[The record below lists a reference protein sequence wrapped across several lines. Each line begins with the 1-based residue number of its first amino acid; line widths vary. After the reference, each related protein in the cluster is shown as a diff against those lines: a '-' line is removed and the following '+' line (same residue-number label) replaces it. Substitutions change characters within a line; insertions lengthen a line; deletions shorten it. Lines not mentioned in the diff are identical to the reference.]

1 MAEKTQN
8 KKSNQKELHKGNMP
22 MNIGIGVFIV
32 IFLYMLVYVA
42 TYLNHKTIAPYVVQ
56 EGYLSTNQTYTG
68 LALRDEVV
76 INAKDAGYI
85 NYYVREDERIA
96 VNSLVYTLDGTGRL
110 SDILNGDEYG
120 NNTLSNKE
128 LVRLRDEIV
137 DYKHGFT
144 PANFSSVY
152 DFKFSVKGTVMK
164 LANHALMDELNEIR
178 KDSNIRDFVTF
189 CYSDYSGIIQ
199 YWLDGMEGYTSDML
213 TKEHFDKEKYEKT
226 QLLNSELVEKGEH
239 IYKLSTSEEWSVV
252 IPIDEAKG
260 QELLKEEYVK
270 VRFIKNQEEA
280 FGRVDLLHNSDG
292 TYLELHFTNSMIT
305 YAGDRFLDIELVL
318 NEDTGLKIPNTS
330 IIQKEFFLIPQ
341 EYVTQSGT
349 TKNYGVLRERAMEDG
364 TISTEYT
371 EISIYS
377 LLNGEY
383 YVDNTVLRS
392 GDHLVKPNTSGDKML
407 STEEAGSDFSAQLPE
422 THTVSKIA
430 TLTGV
435 YNMNKGYADFRQIEI
450 LYQNEEYSIVKSN
463 TKYGLNVYDLI
474 VLEADAVSDDEFI
487 YE

>member
-1 MAEKTQN
+1 MADKKN
-8 KKSNQKELHKGNMP
+8 NPKSNQDKLHKGSVP
-22 MNIGIGVFIV
+22 INIGIGVFVV

-68 LALRDEVV
+68 IAIRNEVV
-76 INAKDAGYI
+76 INARDSGYI

-110 SDILNGDEYG
+110 SEILDGNEYG
-120 NNTLSNKE
+120 DNSLSEKE
-128 LVRLRDEIV
+128 LSHLRDEIIE
-137 DYKHGFT
+137 YKHGFS
-144 PANFSSVY
+144 PSNFASLY

-164 LANHALMDELNEIR
+164 LANHALMNELNEIR
-178 KDSNIRDFVTF
+178 KDSDIRDFVTF

-199 YWLDGMEGYTSDML
+199 YWLDGMEGYTSEML
-213 TKEHFDKEKYEKT
+213 TKEHFDRKSCEKI

-239 IYKLSTSEEWSVV
+239 IYKLATSEEWSVV

-260 QELLKEEYVK
+260 LELLKEEYIK
-270 VRFIKNQEEA
+270 VRFVKNQEETY
-280 FGRVDLLHNSDG
+280 GRVDLLHNSDG

-305 YAGDRFLDIELVL
+305 YAGDRFLDIELVI
-318 NEDTGLKIPNTS
+318 NEDIGLKIPNTS

-341 EYVTQSGT
+341 EYITQSGT
-349 TKNYGVLRERAMEDG
+349 TKAYGVLRERAMEDG

-377 LLNGEY
+377 LRDGEY

-392 GDHLVKPNTSGDKML
+392 GDHLVKPRTNDTASSGPA
-407 STEEAGSDFSAQLPE
+407 STTESADELPA

>member
-1 MAEKTQN
+1 MADKTQST
-8 KKSNQKELHKGNMP
+8 KSNLKPRTQGNTP
-22 MNIGIGVFIV
+22 INIGIGVFIV
-32 IFLYMLVYVA
+32 IFIYMLVYVA
-42 TYLNHKTIAPYVVQ
+42 IYLNHKTIAPYVVQ
-56 EGYLSTNQTYTG
+56 EGYLSTNQVYTG
-68 LALRDEVV
+68 IAVRDEVI

-96 VNSLVYTLDGTGRL
+96 VDSLVYTLDGTGRL
-110 SDILNGDEYG
+110 SEMLSG
-120 NNTLSNKE
+120 NELGKNALSDKE
-128 LVRLRDEIV
+128 LSRLRDEII
-137 DYKHGFT
+137 DYKHGFS
-144 PANFSSVY
+144 PSNFSSVY
-152 DFKFSVKGTVMK
+152 DFKFSVKGTVLK
-164 LANHALMDELNEIR
+164 LANHALMDELNALR
-178 KDSNIRDFVTF
+178 TDSDVRDFVTF
-189 CYSDYSGIIQ
+189 CHSDYTGIIQ
-199 YWLDGMEGYTSDML
+199 YWLDGLEGFTSDML
-213 TKEHFDKEKYEKT
+213 TEEHFDRTNYKKE
-226 QLLNSELVEKGEH
+226 QLLNSELVEQGER
-239 IYKLSTSEEWSVV
+239 IYKICTSEEWSIV
-252 IPIDEAKG
+252 IPISEAKG
-260 QELLKEEYVK
+260 QELLKEEYIK

-280 FGRVDLLHNSDG
+280 YGRVDLLHNADG

-305 YAGDRFLDIELVL
+305 FAGDRFLDIELVI
-318 NEDTGLKIPNTS
+318 NENTGLKIPNTA

-349 TKNYGVLRERAMEDG
+349 TKAYGVLRERAMEDG
-364 TISTEYT
+364 TLTTEYT

-377 LLNGEY
+377 LTDGEY
-383 YVDNTVLRS
+383 YVDNTILRS
-392 GDHLVKPNTSGDKML
+392 GDHLVKPRVSAEE
-407 STEEAGSDFSAQLPE
+407 STNDNVASQLPE